1 MLCDRCQ
8 KRPAT
13 FYLTRVVNGVKTEM
27 RLCQECAA
35 ETGQLGLLSDQ
46 LHFMT
51 APQFTFQNFLAGLLD
66 YGPDFEQEAEV
77 PAQGGAHCHNCGMT
91 PNTFRETGLF
101 GCSECY
107 TDFDRSLDDLLRK
120 IQGST
125 QHTGKVPLR
134 AGGTVKTQ
142 KQIDSLRKELQEA
155 IQHEQYER
163 AAALRDQIRV
173 LESQK
178 GKEK

>member
-13 FYLTRVVNGVKTEM
+13 FYLTRVVNGEKTEM
-27 RLCQECAA
+27 HLCQECAA
-35 ETGQLGLLSDQ
+35 ETGQLGLLNNP
-46 LHFMT
+46 LHFML

-66 YGPDFEQEAEV
+66 YEPEFTREATE
-77 PAQGGAHCHNCGMT
+77 PAQEAHCHNCGMT
-91 PNTFRETGLF
+91 PGQFRETGLF

-107 TDFDRSLDDLLRK
+107 ADFDRSLDELLRK

-125 QHTGKVPLR
+125 LHRGKVPAR
-134 AGGTVKTQ
+134 AGGATRAQ
-142 KQIDSLRKELQEA
+142 KQLDALRQELQEA
-155 IQHEQYER
+155 IKREQYER
-163 AAALRDQIRV
+163 AAELRDQIKAV
-173 LESQK
+173 ENQK